1 MTSVR
6 HPSVSLWL
14 VPISLSHDPI
24 LSHFDLGTF
33 SSVNVYVGY
42 TVVATFLSCGN
53 SLSLVLCVDDGQVL
67 CVDDEQVLCVD
78 EGQVLCVDDGQVLCV
93 DDGQVLCVDDGQVL
107 CVDDGQVLCV
117 DDGQANNSSAGGR
130 TLGSIG
136 VVRKHVRAKAG
147 SSLASYAFCVVFV
160 LCQGV
165 VPFFHCIVGIEDC
178 YSHA

>member
-53 SLSLVLCVDDGQVL
+53 SLSLVLCVDDGQI
-67 CVDDEQVLCVD
+67 
-78 EGQVLCVDDGQVLCV
+78 LCVDDGQVLCV

-165 VPFFHCIVGIEDC
+165 VPLFHCIVGVEDC